1 MIGAAAAHLAN
12 QATGGVLIAL
22 VVALVLF
29 IVAGVMAILSQAWW
43 AGLMA
48 AGLCF
53 VVVAFLVT

>member
-1 MIGAAAAHLAN
+1 MALQGLVLGGVAHL
-12 QATGGVLIAL
+12 VL